1 MQNNNN
7 KQVRES
13 WKMSLINK
21 FGLSE
26 VIEHNLIFQPPKPTY
41 QIKNCLETNG
51 LEFSMQLNDN
61 WINLNQ
67 FCNIQYRVSILKQ
80 IDNNVVVSYVPI
92 IHYSCN
98 SDKVIIL
105 SHSNAMDLAYAS
117 RWGAKICELYQ
128 VDVICYDYSGYGIT
142 KKTMKPSEFTISNDL
157 SNVVA
162 LAQHQ
167 YDYIFLWG
175 YSIGSYPTVQV
186 ATQFSLSGIILQA
199 PLASLGRII
208 DNRNSFYSEYDK
220 FSNQS
225 IINQI
230 TAPILI
236 FHGTKDSIIKI
247 NHSEQLSKSCQN
259 LFAFIRV
266 EGANHNDIGLAAD
279 TENSEVYKQIKELLN
294 HQNILPIKKVFEL
307 SLKFDNLIIL
317 DQIEEQTFYK
327 SALPI
332 QEKKEIKK
340 HNEKQGCSLF
350 CTKF

>member
-1 MQNNNN
+1 MQNNN

-21 FGLSE
+21 FGLTE

-41 QIKNCLETNG
+41 QIKNSLDFNG
-51 LEFSMQLNDN
+51 LEFSMQVNDN
-61 WINLNQ
+61 WIDLNQ
-67 FCNIQYRVSILKQ
+67 CYNLQYRVSILKEVE
-80 IDNNVVVSYVPI
+80 NNVIVSYVPI

-98 SDKVIIL
+98 SDRVIIL
-105 SHSNAMDLAYAS
+105 SHSNAIDLAQSS

-142 KKTMKPSEFTISNDL
+142 KKTMKPSEYGISRDL
-157 SNVVA
+157 SNVLA
-162 LAQHQ
+162 LAQHL
-167 YDYIFLWG
+167 YEYIFLWG
-175 YSIGSYPTVQV
+175 YSIGSYPTVEV
-186 ATQFSLSGIILQA
+186 ATQFQLSGIILQA

-208 DNRNSFYSEYDK
+208 DNRNSFYSEHDK

-225 IINQI
+225 IINKV

-236 FHGTKDSIIKI
+236 FHGTKDTIIKI

-259 LFAFIRV
+259 LFAFIKV
-266 EGANHNDIGLAAD
+266 EGANHNDIGIAAETQD
-279 TENSEVYKQIKELLN
+279 SEVYKYIKELLN
-294 HQNILPIKKVFEL
+294 NTNILPLNKVFEL
-307 SLKFDNLIIL
+307 QLKFDNLIIL
-317 DQIEEQTFYK
+317 DQIEESNIYK
-327 SALPI
+327 SNLPI

-340 HNEKQGCSLF
+340 HNDKQGCSLF